1 MLRRRT
7 PLGTPHLSPDVVAEL
22 SEMAQAALPLETGGI
37 LLGWYEHHDIRITDA
52 IAVEDPAATATSYS
66 RGNEAGNAALAA
78 YMKGQPAGSPLGY
91 VGEWH
96 SHPGPA
102 GPSPLDMLSF
112 IGIAEAAN
120 QPLVQ
125 VVMALHGNEWRPVV
139 RMSRI
144 TSRFSTRRRR

>member
-78 YMKGQPAGSPLGY
+78 YTIQQELDPESPNGLRAVYGVYLLDTRQIWAPRGVLQHWRELRQSQAERALGA
-91 VGEWH
+91 VA
-96 SHPGPA
+96 SGPA
-102 GPSPLDMLSF
+102 KD
-112 IGIAEAAN
+112 
-120 QPLVQ
+120 
-125 VVMALHGNEWRPVV
+125 
-139 RMSRI
+139 
-144 TSRFSTRRRR
+144 